1 MIRRPNKV
9 TERAPLDLVM
19 EFLPHEFAVLKHN
32 PPGPTGKKGG
42 GMQGMENYLV
52 ANTDRATLRVRLDP
66 EHNNRLQHYIMNY
79 GPGGPNGRMRRAC
92 IPAYRR
98 LGIEL
103 LPEFSGARQRKQRG
117 QDGIVIQETTD

>member
-42 GMQGMENYLV
+42 GMQGMESFWWRTPI
-52 ANTDRATLRVRLDP
+52 APRCA
-66 EHNNRLQHYIMNY
+66 
-79 GPGGPNGRMRRAC
+79 
-92 IPAYRR
+92 
-98 LGIEL
+98 
-103 LPEFSGARQRKQRG
+103 SGSTRST
-117 QDGIVIQETTD
+117 TTDCNTTS